1 MKRYLSGS
9 LLCCLLCWA
18 VTGMAAI
25 DMSIQHEPLHAN
37 ESFILVYESDE
48 MDVDDPDLTPL
59 QQDFD
64 VLGSAR
70 SSRIVLTDPNQARGQ
85 HWSIQFV
92 PKHSRWEIQLM
103 PKRSGEI
110 TIPALTFGQ
119 LESPERTVTINEP
132 TSGDSKYDDVVFVE
146 MEADT
151 NTSYEGAQIILEL
164 RLYRAMDT
172 FNSSLSKPEFANG
185 AAVVE
190 QLSERTYRVR
200 RNQRSYQVLERRYAL
215 FPQGSGDLQIKPTVF
230 RGEINTGR
238 MFVNPMGPDARH
250 GQQRSSAKIIMR
262 ESADI
267 TIDVR
272 PALTTSNWLPAANVT
287 LEEEWSEEPPEFSVG
302 QPITR
307 TLQITARAQTASQ
320 LPSLVQSLPDSVK
333 TYPEQP
339 YLDTERAED
348 GVLGK
353 RMERLALIPQQA
365 GELTLPAIKI
375 PWFNIHTGKMQEAEL
390 PARTVMVLP
399 GRATASAQASE
410 AGPASGVVA
419 PAMADEPVSRSTI
432 WPWLTVLFA
441 GAWLLTLF
449 LWWQQRNAKTAA
461 HGFRLSQWL
470 LTRQARLMSVKTA
483 CLANDAAATRRA
495 LLDWANHNLGESLNL
510 QQLGQ
515 RYPELVPELNRLEQ
529 TLYGSTGNA
538 WTGASLW
545 PLIEA
550 IDASHTVG
558 NNSTAAEVMPL
569 TSLSPL
575 AKDTHN

>member
-18 VTGMAAI
+18 VPGAAAI
-25 DMSIQHEPLHAN
+25 DMSIQHEPLYVN
-37 ESFILVYESDE
+37 ESFILVYESADS
-48 MDVDDPDLTPL
+48 DADDPDLKAL
-59 QQDFD
+59 QQDFE

-70 SSRIVLTDPNQARGQ
+70 SSRIELTDPNQTRGQ
-85 HWSIQFV
+85 HWSLQFS

-119 LESPERTVTINEP
+119 LKSPERTVTINE
-132 TSGDSKYDDVVFVE
+132 SAGGDSEYDDVVFVE

-172 FNSSLSKPEFANG
+172 FNSSLSKPEFIDG
-185 AAVVE
+185 VAVVE

-215 FPQGSGDLQIKPTVF
+215 FPQGSGELQIKPTVF

-238 MFVNPMGPDARH
+238 MFVNPMGPDASR
-250 GQQRSSAKIIMR
+250 GQQRSSAKVIVR
-262 ESADI
+262 ESAAI

-272 PALTTSNWLPAANVT
+272 PALTTSNWLPAANVS

-320 LPSLVQSLPDSVK
+320 LPSLVQSVPDSVK

-353 RMERLALIPQQA
+353 RIERLALIPQQA

-375 PWFNIHTGKMQEAEL
+375 PWFNVHAGRMQEAEL

-399 GRATASAQASE
+399 GRATASAQAQQD
-410 AGPASGVVA
+410 ATSGVVA
-419 PAMADEPVSRSTI
+419 PAVAVEPVSSSTV

-441 GAWLLTLF
+441 SAWLLTLF
-449 LWWQQRNAKTAA
+449 LWWQQRNTITSVRQ
-461 HGFRLSQWL
+461 FRSGQWL
-470 LTRQARLMSVKTA
+470 LTRQAKLTSVKTA
-483 CLANDAAATRRA
+483 CLANDAAAARRA
-495 LLDWANHNLGESLNL
+495 LLDWAKHNLGESLNL

-529 TLYGSTGNA
+529 TLYGSAGNS
-538 WTGASLW
+538 WTGDSLW

-550 IDASHTVG
+550 IDASHMVSIK
-558 NNSTAAEVMPL
+558 STSAEVMPL